1 LATTSK
7 PRAGRTVRASHAADN
22 GRPWWRNAAIY
33 QVYVRSFADGNGD
46 GIGDLA
52 GVRAKLPYLREL
64 GVDAIWFTPW
74 YPSPM
79 ADGGY
84 DVADYRDIDPM
95 FGTLADAERLIDEA
109 AALGIRVIIDVVP
122 NHCSSRHRWF
132 REAVSAR
139 PGSPERERF
148 WFRPGRGAEGELPPN
163 DWSSIFGGS
172 AWTRTQNA
180 DGTPGEWYLH
190 LFAPEQPD
198 LNWDNEEVRREH
210 EDVLRFWFD
219 RGVAGVR
226 IDSAAFLF
234 KDGALPDFD
243 PEAVPFPHP
252 FSDRDE
258 LHEVYRSWRMLAD
271 DYPGERI
278 LIGEIWKLEVERF
291 ALYLRPDE
299 MHTAFNFEFLAC
311 HWEAARL
318 RACIDS
324 TLAAHA
330 PVGAPAT
337 WVLSN
342 HDVTRHVTRYG
353 REDTTFEFAAKTRD
367 IPPVDL
373 ELGTRRARA
382 AALLTL
388 SLPGAVYIYQG
399 EELGLPEVEDLP
411 VEVLQDPMFFRSG
424 GSDPGRDGCRV
435 PLPWEGDAPPFGF
448 SPVGAPSG
456 PWLPQPASWRQF
468 TADAQKG
475 VAGSMLSL
483 YREALRIRRDEP
495 ALGDGS
501 LRWLDAAAGV
511 LAFARG
517 EGFACVLNLSGAPVE
532 LPPHDSVLLRSGPLE
547 GGLLPPD
554 TAAWLRLV
562 SSKSHESATDP

>member
-1 LATTSK
+1 MATTSK

-22 GRPWWRNAAIY
+22 GRPWWRSAAIY

-132 REAVSAR
+132 REALAAR

-219 RGVAGVR
+219 RGVAG
-226 IDSAAFLF
+226 
-234 KDGALPDFD
+234 
-243 PEAVPFPHP
+243 
-252 FSDRDE
+252 
-258 LHEVYRSWRMLAD
+258 
-271 DYPGERI
+271 
-278 LIGEIWKLEVERF
+278 
-291 ALYLRPDE
+291 
-299 MHTAFNFEFLAC
+299 
-311 HWEAARL
+311 
-318 RACIDS
+318 
-324 TLAAHA
+324 
-330 PVGAPAT
+330 
-337 WVLSN
+337 
-342 HDVTRHVTRYG
+342 
-353 REDTTFEFAAKTRD
+353 
-367 IPPVDL
+367 
-373 ELGTRRARA
+373 
-382 AALLTL
+382 
-388 SLPGAVYIYQG
+388 
-399 EELGLPEVEDLP
+399 
-411 VEVLQDPMFFRSG
+411 
-424 GSDPGRDGCRV
+424 
-435 PLPWEGDAPPFGF
+435 
-448 SPVGAPSG
+448 
-456 PWLPQPASWRQF
+456 
-468 TADAQKG
+468 
-475 VAGSMLSL
+475 
-483 YREALRIRRDEP
+483 
-495 ALGDGS
+495 
-501 LRWLDAAAGV
+501 
-511 LAFARG
+511 
-517 EGFACVLNLSGAPVE
+517 
-532 LPPHDSVLLRSGPLE
+532 
-547 GGLLPPD
+547 
-554 TAAWLRLV
+554 
-562 SSKSHESATDP
+562 